1 MAEPVD
7 GTQVSAVEN
16 ALKTGEYSTIKPTAG
31 KSDVW
36 QSFSIVING
45 DRNRLPFACCD
56 KCNKVFV
63 YSSHKSGTS
72 GLKRHRCTALKGQ
85 TKLSFTSTTK
95 VTNNLKK
102 ETTEKCVQFVCKDI
116 RPFDTVSGQGFSKLA
131 QHLVDTAAKIGKF
144 DVKEML
150 PHPTTISRHI
160 EEEAIQQK
168 RSLVDIMTETISK
181 YGCAVTTDIWTENYR
196 KTSFLSATIHYID
209 DSYNLVSR
217 VSLLFQNLRV
227 FGIDCTCTNMVNKI
241 VFVTDRGANMV
252 SSLRD
257 FTRINCS
264 AHILNVIL
272 SSAFATAVMENA
284 CEVSQL
290 ITDETR
296 WNSVFDMT
304 DSVLQQFEEI
314 STILLENNQYGKI
327 GCINKNMLTT
337 VVSFLKPFK
346 DATND
351 LESDSSTL
359 SGSLVLPW
367 SVKLMMHCT
376 DAVAIPALTEVA
388 SVCVRRL
395 NELMSTDNSAPNAV
409 HRLYRVATFLTP
421 KLRHLKMLD
430 NYARADVMNAVKE
443 LIANLMFE
451 SKNDEPQ
458 PPAKRDKGSMAKDG
472 TTTAESE
479 INDYLSVKL
488 DTTEESGSHQVLQ
501 WWKNHRLEFPSLSK
515 LARHVLCIPASSA
528 PSERAF
534 SVCGRILEE
543 RRSVLKPSTVS
554 NILFLHGNLK

>member
-1 MAEPVD
+1 MC
-7 GTQVSAVEN
+7 
-16 ALKTGEYSTIKPTAG
+16 
-31 KSDVW
+31 
-36 QSFSIVING
+36 SF
-45 DRNRLPFACCD
+45 
-56 KCNKVFV
+56 VF
-63 YSSHKSGTS
+63 
-72 GLKRHRCTALKGQ
+72 
-85 TKLSFTSTTK
+85 
-95 VTNNLKK
+95 
-102 ETTEKCVQFVCKDI
+102 KDI
-116 RPFDTVSGQGFSKLA
+116 TAIDTVSGQGFSKLA

-150 PHPTTISRHI
+150 
-160 EEEAIQQK
+160 
-168 RSLVDIMTETISK
+168 SLVDIMTETISK
-181 YGCAVTTDIWTENYR
+181 IRV

-217 VSLLFQNLRV
+217 VLFASPFEPGTSKTGDNIRSLLFQNLRV

-290 ITDETR
+290 ITDVKKLVTYFKHSGQQGKLTKSLKQAVETR

-367 SVKLMMHCT
+367 VL
-376 DAVAIPALTEVA
+376 AIPALTEVA

-458 PPAKRDKGSMAKDG
+458 PPAKRAHFREFEEWEDKGSMAKDG

-528 PSERAF
+528 PSNEP
-534 SVCGRILEE
+534 SVFVGEFWKRDAL
-543 RRSVLKPSTVS
+543 SLKPEVSTA
-554 NILFLHGNLK
+554 LLL

>member
-1 MAEPVD
+1 LCSTFGAYS
-7 GTQVSAVEN
+7 VSVAF
-16 ALKTGEYSTIKPTAG
+16 P
-31 KSDVW
+31 
-36 QSFSIVING
+36 
-45 DRNRLPFACCD
+45 
-56 KCNKVFV
+56 
-63 YSSHKSGTS
+63 
-72 GLKRHRCTALKGQ
+72 
-85 TKLSFTSTTK
+85 
-95 VTNNLKK
+95 NLH
-102 ETTEKCVQFVCKDI
+102 
-116 RPFDTVSGQGFSKLA
+116 SN
-131 QHLVDTAAKIGKF
+131 LVDTAAKIGKF
-144 DVKEML
+144 TSKKCL

-160 EEEAIQQK
+160 EEEAIQKKISGRHNDGDHPANTGALSQQIFGRK
-168 RSLVDIMTETISK
+168 LQEDIFPFS
-181 YGCAVTTDIWTENYR
+181 
-196 KTSFLSATIHYID
+196 HYTLHRRQLQSCVKGIF
-209 DSYNLVSR
+209 V
-217 VSLLFQNLRV
+217 VPKPPCFWLL
-227 FGIDCTCTNMVNKI
+227 TAPCTNMVNKI

-284 CEVSQL
+284 CEVSH
-290 ITDETR
+290 IPDNKTR

-421 KLRHLKMLD
+421 KLRHLKELD